1 MKEEFNMENEEKE
14 YTITMT
20 KEEYDY
26 LILVLSNLIN
36 IEMKV
41 PKRFKTDKSRILKAL
56 QSKLIKIDS
65 TSIFKNKD

>member
-1 MKEEFNMENEEKE
+1 MENKEKE

-56 QSKLIKIDS
+56 QSKLIKIDI
-65 TSIFKNKD
+65 TNIFKNND